1 MVIVIGLGNPGS
13 RYVHTRH
20 NAGVL
25 ALDAVV
31 EALPTARW
39 SEWKENSARRASIR
53 TGESAGV
60 EYQLVKPSVYM
71 NESGVTA
78 RAVAKTPRDVE
89 QMIVLHDEID
99 LPVGAFRV
107 VFDRGAGGHNGVT
120 SIIQSVGTQAFAR
133 IRIGV
138 SPVDAA
144 GKMAKPPKDDVAD
157 FVLASFTPLE
167 KLALNKCLQKVADAV
182 VLIAEQGIEAAM
194 NKYN

>member
-1 MVIVIGLGNPGS
+1 MVIILGLGNPGT

-20 NAGVL
+20 NAGVM
-25 ALDAVV
+25 ALDAVA

-39 SEWKENSARRASIR
+39 TDWKVNTARHASIR

-60 EYQLVKPSVYM
+60 AYQLIKPSVYM

-78 RAVAKTPRDVE
+78 RAVAKNPKDVE
-89 QMIVLHDEID
+89 QLIVLHDEID

-107 VFDRGAGGHNGVT
+107 VHDRGAGGHNGVT
-120 SIIQSVGTQAFAR
+120 SIIQTLGTQAFAR

-138 SPVDAA
+138 SPVDAS
-144 GKMAKPPKDDVAD
+144 GTMAKPPKDDVAD
-157 FVLASFTPLE
+157 FVLASFTPVE

-182 VLIAEQGIEAAM
+182 VLIAEEGIEVAM